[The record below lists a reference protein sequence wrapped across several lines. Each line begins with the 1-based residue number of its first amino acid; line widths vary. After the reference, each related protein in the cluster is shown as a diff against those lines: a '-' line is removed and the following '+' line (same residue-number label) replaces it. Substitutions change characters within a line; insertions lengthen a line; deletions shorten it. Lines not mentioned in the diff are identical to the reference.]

1 MKMALETAGFAAAAG
16 CNYFNRKLA
25 SVRLTWPGKESTVF
39 DLKGRVAVVTGGNG
53 GIGLGMARGLA
64 RAGAHVVI
72 AARNAEKSAAAVK
85 ELARVGGQGS
95 TATVDVADEASVT
108 ALMDGV
114 KSRQG
119 RLVILINNA
128 GMNIR
133 KPVHELSLAEWRQV
147 IDTNLTSA
155 YLCCHAAYPLFKAA
169 GGGKIIN
176 IGSMMSIFGA
186 SFAPAYAAS
195 KGGIV
200 QLTKATA
207 VSWATDNIQVNAVL
221 PGWIDTELTQ
231 NARKEVKGLHDSV
244 LARTPAG
251 RWGTIDDMEGIAVF
265 LASAASDFVTV
276 TAIPVDGGYSIAA

>member
-1 MKMALETAGFAAAAG
+1 M
-16 CNYFNRKLA
+16 
-25 SVRLTWPGKESTVF
+25 F
-39 DLKGRVAVVTGGNG
+39 DLKGKVGIVTGGNG

-64 RAGAHVVI
+64 RAGAHVVV
-72 AARNAEKSAAAVK
+72 AARNADKSAAAVR
-85 ELARVGGQGS
+85 EIERVGGQAS
-95 TATVDVADEASVT
+95 AVSVDVADEGSVN
-108 ALMDGV
+108 ALMEAV
-114 KSRQG
+114 KTRHG
-119 RLVILINNA
+119 RLDILINNA
-128 GMNIR
+128 GINIR

-155 YLCCHAAYPLFKAA
+155 FLCCHAAYPLMKAA

-207 VSWATDNIQVNAVL
+207 VAWATDNIQVNAVL

-231 NARKEVKGLHDSV
+231 NARKQVTGLHDSV
-244 LARTPAG
+244 LQRTPAG

-265 LASAASDFVTV
+265 LASPASDFVTG
-276 TAIPVDGGYSIAA
+276 TAIPIDGGYAIKG